1 MKIGPRSGT
10 GTRASADPTRRKQ
23 APRQTE
29 DYRLETLDGE
39 LLLYHPA
46 QTKTLYL
53 NETAS
58 LVWNLCNGERT
69 SDEICAI
76 LREAFPD
83 ASDVDADVE
92 STLESLLHSR
102 AITYGGKRSTRP
114 GPVADAGPD
123 AGPDAGETAVPHRDN

>member
-1 MKIGPRSGT
+1 MVSCCFIIPR
-10 GTRASADPTRRKQ
+10 K
-23 APRQTE
+23 
-29 DYRLETLDGE
+29 
-39 LLLYHPA
+39 
-46 QTKTLYL
+46 TKTLYL

-123 AGPDAGETAVPHRDN
+123 AGETAVPHRDN

>member
-83 ASDVDADVE
+83 ASDVE

-123 AGPDAGETAVPHRDN
+123 AGETAVPHRDN